1 MFLVE
6 FGLEVILVGD
16 GVIVVDNMEI
26 IIFIINVLMIIVDFN
41 FDF

>member
-6 FGLEVILVGD
+6 FGLEVILVVD

-26 IIFIINVLMIIVDFN
+26 IIFIIDVLMIIVDFN